1 MALAASQTSPMSA
14 DRGYG
19 SVEYVMKPAPR
30 SLYPSE
36 SNIQDE
42 LSNALRHHQSGQLEQ
57 AARIY
62 QSILDQQ
69 PDHADALHLL
79 GVVALQQG
87 NPPRAVEL
95 IGRAIA
101 VNPSAAAFHCNLA
114 EAYRALGELDRAAG
128 CCQLALRLQPDYPEA
143 ANNLGLIL
151 QAQGKNQAAIA
162 QFREALRLGPNAP
175 MVHNNLGN
183 ALRLEG
189 DKAQALACFRQAV
202 RLGPNLAEAHS
213 NLGQLLLELRHGEE
227 VLPVAELARVPLGTL
242 ASSATGSI
250 PHAARLKEAA
260 FHCGEAVRLGP
271 NFPDARN
278 NLGNVLRE
286 QGKLHEAKSCY
297 AEALRLNPDLAL
309 TYSNMGQALQ
319 EEGKLDDAIAWY
331 QQGLKLA
338 PAVGPASRAGPVPL
352 GSRDLLDSVRIHC
365 NLASALEE
373 QEKHEEAAARYEMAL
388 RLDPGYA
395 EAHNG
400 LGFVLHEQGQFEE
413 AKARYREAIRLQ
425 PDLASAHGNLGT
437 VLEELNEF
445 DAAQRCFREAL
456 RHDPN
461 HAGAYAQLATMLRG
475 KLPEADLA
483 AMRQLLADPQ
493 LAEGK
498 RSALHFGLGQV
509 LDAQGVYDEAAEH
522 LCHANALCQA
532 DWQKRG
538 KGYNPA
544 EHTRFVDE
552 LIAAFTPEYFARV
565 PGFGLETERPIF
577 IVGLPRSGT
586 TLIEQVLASHSQV
599 FGAGE
604 LRYVRDTFEAL
615 PQALNREATP
625 VECLPWLDR
634 ATCGQVAQRHLDR
647 LRALN
652 EPAPRI
658 TDKLPDNYLYLGLIA
673 TLFPRAKLIHCR
685 RDLRDV
691 AVSCWITHFRQ
702 IRWASAQESIASRFH
717 EYQRLMEHWRKVLP
731 APLLEVDYE
740 ETVDD
745 LETVARR
752 LVAWCGLEWEP
763 GCLAFHENRRPV
775 RTASVTQVRQ
785 PIYKKSVARWKNYE
799 KALAPLFAQL

>member
-1 MALAASQTSPMSA
+1 M
-14 DRGYG
+14 
-19 SVEYVMKPAPR
+19 EYVMKPALR
-30 SLYPSE
+30 SPYPSE
-36 SNIQDE
+36 STIQDD
-42 LSNALRHHQSGQLEQ
+42 LSTALRDHQSGRLEQ

-62 QSILDQQ
+62 QGILAQH

-87 NPPRAVEL
+87 NPQRAVEL

-114 EAYRALGELDRAAG
+114 EAYRALGQLDRAAG

-151 QAQGKNQAAIA
+151 QAQGKRQAAA
-162 QFREALRLGPNAP
+162 LQFREALRLGPDAP

-189 DKAQALACFRQAV
+189 DKVGALACFRQAV
-202 RLGPNLAEAHS
+202 RIAPDLAEAHS
-213 NLGQLLLELRHGEE
+213 NLGQLLLELRQ
-227 VLPVAELARVPLGTL
+227 RQ
-242 ASSATGSI
+242 
-250 PHAARLKEAA
+250 EAA
-260 FHCGEAVRLGP
+260 FHCGEAVRLRP

-286 QGKLHEAKSCY
+286 QSKLQEARGCY

-309 TYSNMGQALQ
+309 TYCNMGQALQ
-319 EEGKLDDAIAWY
+319 EEGKLDDAVAWY
-331 QQGLKLA
+331 EKGLQLE
-338 PAVGPASRAGPVPL
+338 P
-352 GSRDLLDSVRIHC
+352 DSARVYC

-388 RLDPGYA
+388 RFDPGYA

-400 LGFVLHEQGQFEE
+400 LGFVRHEQGHFEE
-413 AKARYREAIRLQ
+413 AKARYREALRLQ

-445 DAAQRCFREAL
+445 DAAQHCFREAL

-461 HAGAYAQLATMLRG
+461 HAGAYAQIATMLRG

-493 LAEGK
+493 LSEGK
-498 RSALHFGLGQV
+498 RSALHFGLAQV
-509 LDAQGVYDEAAEH
+509 HDAQGVYDEAAEH
-522 LCHANALCQA
+522 LSHANALCQA

-538 KGYNPA
+538 KGYDPA
-544 EHTRFVDE
+544 EHARFVDE
-552 LIAAFTPEYFARV
+552 LIAAFTPEFFARV
-565 PGFGLETERPIF
+565 RDFGLEAERPIF

-615 PQALNREATP
+615 PRALNREATP
-625 VECLPWLDR
+625 VECVPWLDR

-652 EPAPRI
+652 ETAPRI

-691 AVSCWITHFRQ
+691 AVSCWMTHFRQ

-717 EYQRLMEHWRKVLP
+717 EYQRLLKHWRQVLP
-731 APLLEVDYE
+731 VPLLEVDYE
-740 ETVDD
+740 ETVAD
-745 LETVARR
+745 LERVARQ

-775 RTASVTQVRQ
+775 RTAGVTQVRQ
-785 PIYKKSVARWKNYE
+785 PIYKKSVARWKHYE
-799 KALAPLFAQL
+799 NALASLFAKL

>member
-1 MALAASQTSPMSA
+1 M
-14 DRGYG
+14 
-19 SVEYVMKPAPR
+19 ENVMQPAVRCPD
-30 SLYPSE
+30 PPE
-36 SNIQDE
+36 STIQDE
-42 LSNALRHHQSGQLEQ
+42 LSTAIRDHQSGRLEQ
-57 AARIY
+57 AAQFY
-62 QSILDQQ
+62 QSILARHA
-69 PDHADALHLL
+69 DHADALHLL

-87 NPPRAVEL
+87 DASRAVDL

-101 VNPSAAAFHCNLA
+101 VNPSVAAFHCNLA
-114 EAYRALGELDRAAG
+114 EAYRALGQLDRAAG
-128 CCQLALRLQPDYPEA
+128 CCRLALRLRPDYPEA

-151 QAQGKNQAAIA
+151 QAQGKGEAAVA
-162 QFREALRLGPNAP
+162 QFREALRLGPAAP

-183 ALRLEG
+183 ALRLQG
-189 DKAQALACFRQAV
+189 DKAQARACFRQAV
-202 RLGPNLAEAHS
+202 QLGPHLGEPHS
-213 NLGQLLLELRHGEE
+213 NLGQLLLELRQ
-227 VLPVAELARVPLGTL
+227 
-242 ASSATGSI
+242 
-250 PHAARLKEAA
+250 LKEAA
-260 FHCGEAVRLGP
+260 FHCSEAVRLCP
-271 NFPDARN
+271 NFPEARN

-286 QGKLHEAKSCY
+286 QGKLQEAKGCY

-319 EEGKLDDAIAWY
+319 EEGKLDDAVGWY
-331 QQGLKLA
+331 QRGLQLEPESA
-338 PAVGPASRAGPVPL
+338 
-352 GSRDLLDSVRIHC
+352 RIHC

-373 QEKHEEAAARYEMAL
+373 QEKHEEAAARYDRAL
-388 RLDPGYA
+388 ELDPGSA

-400 LGFVLHEQGQFEE
+400 LGFVRHEQGHFEE
-413 AKARYREAIRLQ
+413 AKARYREALRLQ

-445 DAAQRCFREAL
+445 DAALVCFREAL

-461 HAGAYAQLATMLRG
+461 HAGAYAQIATMLRG

-483 AMRQLLADPQ
+483 AMRQLLQ
-493 LAEGK
+493 LGSGSQTQFGNQELSEAK
-498 RSALHFGLGQV
+498 RSALHFGLAQV

-522 LCHANALCQA
+522 LSHANALCQA

-538 KGYNPA
+538 KGYDPA

-552 LIAAFTPEYFARV
+552 LIAAFTPEYFERLR
-565 PGFGLETERPIF
+565 GFGLESERPVF

-615 PQALNREATP
+615 PQALNRETTP
-625 VECLPWLDR
+625 VECVPWLDR
-634 ATCGQVAQRHLDR
+634 ATVGQVAQRHLDR

-691 AVSCWITHFRQ
+691 AVSCWMTNFRQ
-702 IRWASAQESIASRFH
+702 IRWAFDPEHIASRFR
-717 EYQRLMEHWRKVLP
+717 EYRRVMDHWRQVLP
-731 APLLEVDYE
+731 VPLLEVDYE
-740 ETVDD
+740 ETVAD
-745 LETVARR
+745 LEGVARR
-752 LVAWCGLEWEP
+752 LVAFCGLEWEP
-763 GCLAFHENRRPV
+763 ACLAFHENRRPV

-785 PIYKKSVARWKNYE
+785 PIYKKSVARWKHYE
-799 KALAPLFAQL
+799 NALGGLFAKL